1 MVSNKTS
8 GSKVTVKQSDLCQ
21 EVPCPKT
28 IISPEEK
35 KQCIEIS
42 ILGYF
47 VNFADP
53 CNNEATEANI
63 NGTDED
69 KIIDQI
75 NIKTIPQL
83 DIDTLVGGKVME
95 NGKIVSGT
103 ALRVTLL
110 NDYVE
115 PFSEE
120 YYHNE
125 WELRYLWYINN
136 LTVSLELLFSLNI
149 KKLYM

>member
-1 MVSNKTS
+1 MIHNFYSCFRAVVTNKTS

-21 EVPCPKT
+21 EITC
-28 IISPEEK
+28 EDGK
-35 KQCIEIS
+35 KQCLEIS

-47 VNFADP
+47 VTDDDA
-53 CNNEATEANI
+53 CNNEATEAKI
-63 NGTDED
+63 NGTEED
-69 KIIDQI
+69 KIIFEI
-75 NIKTIPQL
+75 NNKTIPQL

-103 ALRVTLL
+103 ALKVTLL

-136 LTVSLELLFSLNI
+136 ITVSLELL
-149 KKLYM
+149 